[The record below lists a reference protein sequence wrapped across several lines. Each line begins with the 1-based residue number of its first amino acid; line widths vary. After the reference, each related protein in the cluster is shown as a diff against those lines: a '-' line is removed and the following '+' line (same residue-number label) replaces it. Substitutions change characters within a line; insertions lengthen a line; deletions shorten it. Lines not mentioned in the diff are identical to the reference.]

1 MHYHMIDVAGVQ
13 RTMTDLPALN
23 ISRQSLLTFPLL
35 DRQKLDSPEAAQQ
48 LLLRYIHSMVAYIE
62 PWVHRGIGC
71 TGVQNFDRIEEM
83 KDRAT
88 ERIDGAIIA
97 NWKLHNVV
105 SQEDIESAIA
115 NAAEIVDGQN
125 TGAEG
130 YVPMTDTTEKRA
142 NILSDP
148 AVIAV
153 LEIIDEAASSA
164 SAYVEP
170 ALFRNR
176 RAVKTT

>member
-1 MHYHMIDVAGVQ
+1 
-13 RTMTDLPALN
+13 
-23 ISRQSLLTFPLL
+23 
-35 DRQKLDSPEAAQQ
+35 
-48 LLLRYIHSMVAYIE
+48 
-62 PWVHRGIGC
+62 
-71 TGVQNFDRIEEM
+71 
-83 KDRAT
+83 
-88 ERIDGAIIA
+88 
-97 NWKLHNVV
+97 
-105 SQEDIESAIA
+105 
-115 NAAEIVDGQN
+115 
-125 TGAEG
+125 
-130 YVPMTDTTEKRA
+130 MTDTTEKRA